1 MPELSALTTT
11 CMPLSN
17 RFPFTVVFTGKHGQR
32 TFATLED
39 LAAWIEKEA
48 EAFRPL
54 AQVRPPRG
62 DGVYGNFLDN
72 FRSIEDA
79 RSTCQRLANPN
90 LQPQE
95 YAGLFNGVDDLLGR
109 VYQSAGVPPSDS
121 LEYQAL
127 SPIVQEDDQAAVAA
141 LFVLSSPTQAITI
154 RDIDAAMA
162 RGFGLGA
169 SIRFRLFDINPSSAL
184 NQAVDAALSS
194 VKAQSD
200 TAHTETL
207 KRISKVDSVEAKAR
221 GVVDRGEEEVAKTVA
236 SLQERV
242 GEEIQGAAKAV
253 ADFKSAYQAEIALK
267 EPVSFWQDKANR
279 HRTVSR
285 YFGLASIGV
294 GGAFA
299 VAAWFQLP
307 SLLAPKVQAAAK
319 AATSAGDAA
328 KTAAGATVEA
338 VLNGAPS
345 YFGIALAVLFS
356 TLALWLLRILVR
368 GYLSEMHLKTDAEE
382 RVAMVKT
389 YLALMESGKAPTDT
403 LSPVLTALFRPASD
417 GIVKDDSMPF
427 GLAEILSKQR

>member
-1 MPELSALTTT
+1 MS
-11 CMPLSN
+11 LSN

-32 TFATLED
+32 TFATLVD
-39 LAAWIEKEA
+39 LAAWVEKEA
-48 EAFRPL
+48 TAFRPML
-54 AQVRPPRG
+54 QVQPSRG
-62 DGVYGNFLDN
+62 DGAYGGFLEF
-72 FRSIEDA
+72 FRNIEPA
-79 RSTCQRLANPN
+79 RAICQRLLSTDAQAHDVVN
-90 LQPQE
+90 Q
-95 YAGLFNGVDDLLGR
+95 FNGLDDLLGR
-109 VYQSAGVPPSDS
+109 VYLTAGVPPSDS
-121 LEYQAL
+121 LEYQSLA
-127 SPIVQEDDQAAVAA
+127 PIVQEDDQAAIAA
-141 LFVLSSPTQAITI
+141 LFALSSPTQQFVVAN
-154 RDIDAAMA
+154 IDAAMA
-162 RGFGLGA
+162 RGFGLA
-169 SIRFRLFDINPSSAL
+169 SSLRFRLFEGAPSAAL
-184 NQAVDAALSS
+184 NQAVDATLGS

-200 TAHTETL
+200 TTYVEVL
-207 KRISKVDSVEAKAR
+207 KRITLVDDTEERARRVVAEGEAKVAQA
-221 GVVDRGEEEVAKTVA
+221 VDGMH
-236 SLQERV
+236 ERV
-242 GEEIQGAAKAV
+242 EEEIQGAAKAI

-285 YFGLASIGV
+285 YFGLASLGV
-294 GGAFA
+294 GGVFA

-319 AATSAGDAA
+319 AATSAGDTA

-403 LSPVLTALFRPASD
+403 LSPVLMALFRPASD